1 MKHRSVSFPF
11 LIILLL
17 ADVARSN
24 TNNTLQPRHHCIPK
38 SAESFIQCPA
48 EEKKW
53 GGPGKYCGS
62 TRGGAVFWAD
72 SSSPISSAANSV
84 LNDRDVR
91 AVRDVHETIEF
102 VVSEARRSRA
112 ALYLKRNCSDFF
124 DPRGEYLR
132 GSDENNHITKEQQQF
147 VTAGFAFARRMQLNY
162 PVSHCFSMV
171 KAAVDSKV
179 SLDLFATLARFSSVL
194 EKTGKALY
202 ERVHAKE
209 TAKTFFEKLLGCWP
223 HFYSGM
229 DNSETKTD
237 LFRCRVL
244 TTAGIRHKNGQ
255 FAIPIDYTDA
265 PHSASPPEHMRL
277 FIGESWYLDN
287 TGTIRSHAD
296 PAFRRGQNR
305 TIVRNTT
312 TTFSTWGGRR
322 EMARFFLL
330 PTRSGPAIRHVL
342 NKLTKIVDNV
352 RDSLYASNVAIM
364 VLPAIFVFIPIS
376 FIEFVGKRSLFI
388 NIIFSDVIPVLSL
401 AIKGGELIYRG
412 SRSHTGCVAYTL
424 GAENGRNELAIVELW
439 CAKCEMYPNIVKK
452 GIAFLVGAI
461 LLMILGIWIELVAYR
476 SLRRRIKHMEDIV
489 QEEKPAVWW
498 QRQALRQ
505 YVRKRQ
511 STCSNCTLQ
520 DSLSASLRSDYS
532 ISEPNESNELLG
544 R

>member
-1 MKHRSVSFPF
+1 
-11 LIILLL
+11 
-17 ADVARSN
+17 
-24 TNNTLQPRHHCIPK
+24 
-38 SAESFIQCPA
+38 
-48 EEKKW
+48 
-53 GGPGKYCGS
+53 
-62 TRGGAVFWAD
+62 
-72 SSSPISSAANSV
+72 
-84 LNDRDVR
+84 
-91 AVRDVHETIEF
+91 
-102 VVSEARRSRA
+102 
-112 ALYLKRNCSDFF
+112 
-124 DPRGEYLR
+124 
-132 GSDENNHITKEQQQF
+132 
-147 VTAGFAFARRMQLNY
+147 
-162 PVSHCFSMV
+162 
-171 KAAVDSKV
+171 
-179 SLDLFATLARFSSVL
+179 
-194 EKTGKALY
+194 
-202 ERVHAKE
+202 
-209 TAKTFFEKLLGCWP
+209 
-223 HFYSGM
+223 M

-376 FIEFVGKRSLFI
+376 F
-388 NIIFSDVIPVLSL
+388 
-401 AIKGGELIYRG
+401 
-412 SRSHTGCVAYTL
+412 RSHTGCVAYTL